1 MANSPIE
8 VEEKADGG
16 EQDAAG
22 DRPLLLFL
30 GFALLGVALVFVL
43 FGEDLFGGSLFGQE
57 SAAGEQTALEQ
68 LPATEGTAV
77 VAQESGT
84 SSMPAAGQPAPTF
97 TLADLEGNEVS
108 LANFRGRPVII
119 NFWATW
125 CGPCRIEMPE
135 LQEAYEERQEEGL
148 AILAVNLEESP
159 DMVRRFFYDDLRLT
173 FTPLLDRE
181 GEVASRYG
189 VFNLPTTYFVDAEGT
204 IAAVHRGPLTGG
216 QIAGYL
222 EETVSGEG

>member
-1 MANSPIE
+1 MAKSPMGID
-8 VEEKADGG
+8 EKHDGG
-16 EQDAAG
+16 DQGG
-22 DRPLLLFL
+22 DGGRPLLFFL

-43 FGEDLFGGSLFGQE
+43 FAEDLSVPGFFGGE
-57 SAAGEQTALEQ
+57 ADTGEQTVLQ
-68 LPATEGTAV
+68 SIPATEGTAV

-84 SSMPAAGQPAPTF
+84 GRMPEAGQAAPNF

-108 LANFRGRPVII
+108 LAAFRGRPVII

-135 LQEAYEERQEEGL
+135 LQRAYEERQEEGL
-148 AILAVNLEESP
+148 AILAVNMEESP

-173 FTPLLDRE
+173 FTPLLDQD
-181 GEVASRYG
+181 GEVANRYAI
-189 VFNLPTTYFVDAEGT
+189 FNLPTTYFVDPEGT

-216 QIAGYL
+216 QIDGYL
-222 EETVSGEG
+222 EETVAGEG